1 MRVRKATAAIASA
14 LALTIAVSAC
24 GSSKSSSPGTGG
36 SASSGSGTTSESAAA
51 STAHGASFKLGFIC
65 SCSGTGAAALSNA
78 GKDIKAWE
86 SDVNARGGINGHPVN
101 VTVLD
106 DAQNPATSLQDAKQL
121 VSQGVMAIVGD
132 SSLQDGAWASYIAS
146 KGIPVVGGLP
156 IDAPFFTNPDFFPS
170 GAVLP
175 PVILGQVLQAKAAG
189 KNHMGVAYCVES
201 PVCAQLV
208 GLVKAAGSVAGGFQV
223 AGQPISFTSPSY
235 AAPCLKMKSAG
246 VDNLFSAAIAPV
258 VTRIADACTQQSY
271 KPLQLN
277 QATTAASSWLQD
289 ANVNGALLIDSNAPW
304 FANSLPAIK
313 QFSAALDRYA
323 PGVRTSPQFNAD
335 DLSPW
340 AGGKLFEAAANAG
353 HLTPSSTP
361 ADVTGAMY
369 SLKNETLGG
378 LSGPLNYTKGKPAF
392 PACYFVAGVGSGK
405 FTTPKG
411 TSAICPSPSQVGQL
425 ATALQKAA

>member
-1 MRVRKATAAIASA
+1 VRIRQATTAIASA
-14 LALTIAVSAC
+14 LVLTLAVSAC
-24 GSSKSSSPGTGG
+24 GSSKSSNP
-36 SASSGSGTTSESAAA
+36 SAGSGAPGPAAGN
-51 STAHGASFKLGFIC
+51 TAGGAAFKLGFMC
-65 SCSGTGAAALSNA
+65 SCTGTGAAALSRT
-78 GKDIKAWE
+78 GEDIKAWA
-86 SDVNARGGINGHPVN
+86 SDVNARGGINGHSVN
-101 VTVLD
+101 VTVMD
-106 DAQNPATSLQDAKQL
+106 DGQNPATALQDAKQL
-121 VSQGVMAIVGD
+121 VSDGVMAIVGET
-132 SSLQDGAWASYIAS
+132 SLQDGQWASYVAG

-175 PVILGQVLQAKAAG
+175 PVILAQVLQAKAAG

-201 PVCAQLV
+201 PVCVQLV
-208 GLVKAAGSVAGGFQV
+208 GLVKAAGSVVGGFQ
-223 AGQPISFTSPSY
+223 ATGQPISFTSPSY
-235 AAPCLKMKSAG
+235 AAPCLKLRSAG
-246 VDNLFSAAIAPV
+246 VDDLFSAAVAPV
-258 VTRIADACTQQSY
+258 VTRIADACSQQGY
-271 KPLQLN
+271 KPLQIN

-289 ANVNGALLIDSNAPW
+289 ANVNGALVVDSNAPW
-304 FANSLPAIK
+304 FATSLPAIN

-340 AGGKLFEAAANAG
+340 VGGKLFEAAADAG
-353 HLTPSSTP
+353 HLTPTSTP
-361 ADVTGAMY
+361 ADLMAALY

-411 TSAICPSPSQVGQL
+411 TSAICPSPAQVGQL
-425 ATALQKAA
+425 ATALQKTA